1 MSINTS
7 NYVNKNKSSE
17 TNDEK
22 KVKENKKLSFGISAI
37 LNIDDEENHNHVD
50 NHLPDDYK
58 PLLDTK
64 HDRINYFV
72 PIKPKLQSFDT
83 KNILLNFIQ
92 ARNIFRQEKRI
103 GHPYNSRAPPIHKK
117 PRTAFTKEQIM
128 ILEDKFNNQKY
139 LASAERIELAKKLD
153 MTESQVKT
161 WFQNR
166 RTKWR
171 RQEAEEKEVEDKNV
185 KKMTITQLLF

>member
-7 NYVNKNKSSE
+7 NYVNNNK

-22 KVKENKKLSFGISAI
+22 EVKKNRKLPFSISTI
-37 LNIDDEENHNHVD
+37 LNIDDEENHNRVD
-50 NHLPDDYK
+50 NHLPNDYK
-58 PLLDTK
+58 ILQDTK
-64 HDRINYFV
+64 NDRMNYFV
-72 PIKPKLQSFDT
+72 SIKPRLQGSDT

-92 ARNIFRQEKRI
+92 ARSMFRQEKRI
-103 GHPYNSRAPPIHKK
+103 GHPYNSRALPIHKK

-139 LASAERIELAKKLD
+139 LTSAERFELAKKLD